1 MATHLEQELSELMR
15 YILQMADLVIDAI
28 EKSIIALKEL
38 DVNLAKEV
46 IENDNQL
53 DKLEILIDNECTKIL
68 VTKQPAAADLRLI
81 LAILKSNTDLERIGD
96 LASNISKE
104 VLDLKDKGLLK
115 PLIDIPRMSEIDIKM
130 IKLSLEAIIERNA
143 QLAKNAIQMD
153 LEVDNLNIQVN
164 RELFTFMLEKPSTI
178 AQAFPLITVARTL
191 ERIGDHGT
199 NIAEKAIYYIEGED
213 IRHK

>member
-1 MATHLEQELSELMR
+1 MVTHLEQELSELMR

-28 EKSIIALKEL
+28 QKSIVALKEL
-38 DVNLAKEV
+38 DESIAKGV

-130 IKLSLEAIIERNA
+130 IKLSLEAMIERNA

-153 LEVDNLNIQVN
+153 LEVDNLNMQVN

-191 ERIGDHGT
+191 ERIGDHAT

>member
-15 YILQMADLVIDAI
+15 YLLQMTDLVIDAI

-96 LASNISKE
+96 
-104 VLDLKDKGLLK
+104 
-115 PLIDIPRMSEIDIKM
+115 
-130 IKLSLEAIIERNA
+130 
-143 QLAKNAIQMD
+143 
-153 LEVDNLNIQVN
+153 
-164 RELFTFMLEKPSTI
+164 
-178 AQAFPLITVARTL
+178 
-191 ERIGDHGT
+191 
-199 NIAEKAIYYIEGED
+199 
-213 IRHK
+213 

>member
-178 AQAFPLITVARTL
+178 TQAFPLITVARTL
-191 ERIGDHGT
+191 ERIGDHAT